1 MTVSSAPGTPS
12 RSYTPSKTKQASKPA
27 DVLQKVQELQAEKAF
42 LEKEV
47 ETYRKDTVTETKRY
61 EDRIRALL
69 TELDT
74 LKQSNRSLEDKWKE
88 TKKEKIDLH
97 SQNVVLANK
106 LKQAENHLAKLEQS
120 QSLNRS
126 TPTKAAGAGAE
137 KQLKLLQAKY
147 DDHMKEA
154 EETIVYLETKL
165 EDAEDT
171 IKDLEAQNTILE
183 MKIARLETSHDY
195 AVGLEKEL
203 ENMNDM
209 STRLDELERQN
220 YSLNQ
225 ALAGRKSEKT
235 SHALNDVADL
245 TQKLKIEE

>member
-1 MTVSSAPGTPS
+1 
-12 RSYTPSKTKQASKPA
+12 
-27 DVLQKVQELQAEKAF
+27 
-42 LEKEV
+42 
-47 ETYRKDTVTETKRY
+47 
-61 EDRIRALL
+61 
-69 TELDT
+69 
-74 LKQSNRSLEDKWKE
+74 
-88 TKKEKIDLH
+88 
-97 SQNVVLANK
+97 
-106 LKQAENHLAKLEQS
+106 
-120 QSLNRS
+120 
-126 TPTKAAGAGAE
+126 
-137 KQLKLLQAKY
+137 LKLLQAKY

-209 STRLDELERQN
+209 STKLDELERQN
-220 YSLNQ
+220 YSLHQ
-225 ALAGRKSEKT
+225 ALAGRKTHET
-235 SHALNDVADL
+235 SQNSLNDVSDL